1 MLLTHTGYNFNE
13 SEWTYS
19 SRHVVN
25 RGSWTGVGR
34 AASFP
39 FLCITKR
46 ISSPRIASTI
56 LLSYILIVF
65 LIFLWFSFFLPGNT
79 RRWMFLYLLCS
90 MLLLFGF
97 CFLIR
102 QGNPSLW
109 RRRLRKSVRPLPA
122 VTAGMNLMT
131 RNQSPLIA
139 INRRIPSTTM
149 PTSINLPFFVSV
161 SANSLIECE

>member
-1 MLLTHTGYNFNE
+1 MNLFF
-13 SEWTYS
+13 S
-19 SRHVVN
+19 SCRQS
-25 RGSWTGVGR
+25 RIMDRGR
-34 AASFP
+34 ARGVFP
-39 FLCITKR
+39 FSLHHEKNL
-46 ISSPRIASTI
+46 IASNR
-56 LLSYILIVF
+56 LYNSLVLFFLQNVLIFF

-139 INRRIPSTTM
+139 TNRRIPSTTM